1 MYIKLRIESLS
12 KPKIGTHFIQL
23 SYWHQKHKNSQ
34 KTRITLS
41 KSKKKNV
48 PKFQNLDIVLV
59 SCNLIE
65 RKYQQNSG
73 EFSTHLHHAYCLRST
88 NTTTFKVYRFVF
100 SLIIAF

>member
-73 EFSTHLHHAYCLRST
+73 VSYTFSPCILFEIKQHH
-88 NTTTFKVYRFVF
+88 NF
-100 SLIIAF
+100 